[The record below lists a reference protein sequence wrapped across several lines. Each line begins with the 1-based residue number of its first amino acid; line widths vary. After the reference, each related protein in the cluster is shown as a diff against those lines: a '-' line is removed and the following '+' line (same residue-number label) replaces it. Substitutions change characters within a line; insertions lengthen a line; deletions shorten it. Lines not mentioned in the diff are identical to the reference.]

1 MIKKITLIILGLFL
15 YSCGFTPM
23 LKNFDLS
30 KINVEEIKYSGPN
43 SMTYLLKNYLDINE
57 KKGSQGL
64 IINLSISE
72 NTSSATKNTAGITTE
87 QDLVITINIDIKD
100 KNNIN
105 LLNDSIS
112 ESKRLT
118 VSSNMGNDEEIKKI
132 ERDSIIRN
140 LAQKT
145 KFQIQLIANQN
156 K

>member
-1 MIKKITLIILGLFL
+1 
-15 YSCGFTPM
+15 M
-23 LKNFDLS
+23 LH
-30 KINVEEIKYSGPN
+30 
-43 SMTYLLKNYLDINE
+43 
-57 KKGSQGL
+57 
-64 IINLSISE
+64 
-72 NTSSATKNTAGITTE
+72 NTAGITTE

-118 VSSNMGNDEEIKKI
+118 VSSNMGTDEEIKKI

>member
-1 MIKKITLIILGLFL
+1 MNKKITLIVLSIVL
-15 YSCGFTPM
+15 YSCGYTPM

-30 KINVEEIKYSGPN
+30 QINVEEIKYSGSN
-43 SMTYLLKNYLDINE
+43 SMIYLLKNYLNINE
-57 KKGSQGL
+57 KKGSQG
-64 IINLSISE
+64 IFVNLSISE
-72 NTSSATKNTAGITTE
+72 NTSSATKNTSGITTE

-105 LLNDSIS
+105 LLNDTIS
-112 ESKRLT
+112 ENKRLT
-118 VSSNMGNDEEIKKI
+118 VSSNMSADEEIKKI
-132 ERDSIIRN
+132 ERDNIIRN